1 MNESL
6 DLRNRI
12 LKMRESNNLVL
23 DQVKSEIKNN
33 NTNLEFINQKTAIKS
48 NKEKVDLLDT
58 KDKINSEIK
67 KENTK
72 YSDENKKIVDT
83 NLFRKKT
90 TNSNIKHDKNKEVLN
105 SSVHDN
111 EAQFRIIANKFN
123 EAVEVILE
131 LSEKVK
137 KLEEIVNNL
146 PVNFLKDKKRQSF
159 INIKTFG
166 YIFITIIFII
176 GIFTFPIDRSLVKVI
191 ILDIISSI

>member
-33 NTNLEFINQKTAIKS
+33 DTNLEFINQKTSNNS

-58 KDKINSEIK
+58 KDKTNSEIK
-67 KENTK
+67 KENTIN
-72 YSDENKKIVDT
+72 SEEDKKIVDT

-90 TNSNIKHDKNKEVLN
+90 TNSNIRHEKNKEILN
-105 SSVHDN
+105 SSVNDN

-146 PVNFLKDKKRQSF
+146 PVNYLKDKKRQSF
-159 INIKTFG
+159 LNIKTYG
-166 YIFITIIFII
+166 YIIITILFII
-176 GIFTFPIDRSLVKVI
+176 GILTFPIDLSLVKLI
-191 ILDIISSI
+191 ITDIISSI

>member
-33 NTNLEFINQKTAIKS
+33 DTNLEFINQKTSNNS

-58 KDKINSEIK
+58 KDKTNSEIK
-67 KENTK
+67 KENTIN
-72 YSDENKKIVDT
+72 SEEDKKIVDT

-90 TNSNIKHDKNKEVLN
+90 TNSNIKYEKNKEVLS

-146 PVNFLKDKKRQSF
+146 PVNYLKDKKSQSF
-159 INIKTFG
+159 FNIKTYS
-166 YIFITIIFII
+166 YIIVTFVFLI
-176 GIFTFPIDRSLVKVI
+176 GIFTFPIDLSLVKLI
-191 ILDIISSI
+191 IIDIISSI

>member
-23 DQVKSEIKNN
+23 DQVKSETKKNN
-33 NTNLEFINQKTAIKS
+33 NSVELINQNNRKPNTE
-48 NKEKVDLLDT
+48 KEDFLDT
-58 KDKINSEIK
+58 KDKTNTEINKNNNSYST
-67 KENTK
+67 EN
-72 YSDENKKIVDT
+72 EKIVNT
-83 NLFRKKT
+83 NLFTKKSS
-90 TNSNIKHDKNKEVLN
+90 NSSIKPEKNKENLN
-105 SSVHDN
+105 NLVHDN

-146 PVNFLKDKKRQSF
+146 PVNYLKDKKSQSF
-159 INIKTFG
+159 FNIKTYS
-166 YIFITIIFII
+166 YIIVTFVFLI
-176 GIFTFPIDRSLVKVI
+176 GIFTFPIDLSLVKLI
-191 ILDIISSI
+191 IIDIISSI